1 MSLGHMAHVLRPH
14 LLIGKLFGNKRVT
27 SWFTHGSGSIRGGL
41 EFSSGLFGLLPTT
54 LLLTSVLASV
64 LFFFFVINGLSGNI
78 CFRVSS
84 VSSCGQ

>member
-14 LLIGKLFGNKRVT
+14 LFIGKLFGNKRVT
-27 SWFTHGSGSIRGGL
+27 SWFTHGRGSVRGGL
-41 EFSSGLFGLLPTT
+41 EFSRGLFGLLPTP
-54 LLLTSVLASV
+54 LLLTSVLAIV
-64 LFFFFVINGLSGNI
+64 LFLFLVISGLSGNI

>member
-1 MSLGHMAHVLRPH
+1 MSLGHTAHVLRPH

-27 SWFTHGSGSIRGGL
+27 SWFTHRSGSVQGGL

-54 LLLTSVLASV
+54 LLLTSVL
-64 LFFFFVINGLSGNI
+64 LFFFVINGLSGNI